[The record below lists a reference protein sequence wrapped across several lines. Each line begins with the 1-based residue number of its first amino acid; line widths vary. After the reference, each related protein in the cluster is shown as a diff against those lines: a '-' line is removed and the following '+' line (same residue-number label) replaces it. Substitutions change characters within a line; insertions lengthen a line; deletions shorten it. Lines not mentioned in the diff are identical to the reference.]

1 MKDGRRP
8 NRPQIDPH
16 HHKRDWIALQSF
28 SMFEGN
34 TAFVTGA
41 SRGIGRAIATQ
52 FVEDGGTVTI
62 AARSSA
68 IDDVVEKLGKDRALA
83 VETDVSNETDVVRAI
98 EATIE
103 EFGGLDVLVNNA
115 AIAGPTSPVEEVP
128 TEEWERTLNV
138 NLTGAFLT
146 VKHAVPY
153 LRESK
158 RGTVVNISSITGKR
172 PLSDRTPYAAT
183 KMALIGLTRTLAFEL
198 GGDGITVN
206 TICPGTV
213 RTERLRRVFKR
224 HAAELGVSYEEALQN
239 LVLDDCAIDEIQEPE
254 EVAGLVAF
262 LAGDHGR
269 HVTAQDINLDSGATW
284 Y

>member
-1 MKDGRRP
+1 
-8 NRPQIDPH
+8 
-16 HHKRDWIALQSF
+16 
-28 SMFEGN
+28 MFEGN

-52 FVEDGGTVTI
+52 FVDDGGTVTI

-68 IDDVVEKLGKDRALA
+68 VDDVVEDLGEDRALA
-83 VETDVSNETDVVRAI
+83 VETDVSNETDVVQAI

-128 TEEWERTLNV
+128 TEEWERTLSV

-153 LRESK
+153 LRESE
-158 RGTVVNISSITGKR
+158 RGTVINISSITGKR
-172 PLSDRTPYAAT
+172 PLPDRTPYAAT
-183 KMALIGLTRTLAFEL
+183 KMALIGFTRTLAFEL
-198 GGDGITVN
+198 GDDGITVN

-213 RTERLRRVFKR
+213 RTERLRRVFER

-254 EVAGLVAF
+254 EVAGLVTF

>member
-1 MKDGRRP
+1 
-8 NRPQIDPH
+8 
-16 HHKRDWIALQSF
+16 
-28 SMFEGN
+28 MFEGN

-41 SRGIGRAIATQ
+41 SRGIGRTIATR

-68 IDDVVEKLGKDRALA
+68 IDDVVEDLGEDRALA
-83 VETDVSNETDVVRAI
+83 VETDVSDESDVVQAI

-115 AIAGPTSPVEEVP
+115 AIAGPTSPVEEVSI
-128 TEEWERTLNV
+128 EEWEQTLNV

-146 VKHAVPY
+146 VKHSVPH
-153 LRESK
+153 LQESE

-172 PLSDRTPYAAT
+172 PLPDRTPYAAT

-198 GGDGITVN
+198 GDDDITVN

-213 RTERLRRVFKR
+213 RTERLQRVFKR
-224 HAAELGVSYEEALQN
+224 HANEMGVSYEEALQN

-254 EVAGLVAF
+254 EIASLVMF
-262 LAGDHGR
+262 LASDHGR